1 MASLIAKKLSKQPI
15 GTHVELTFGDGASH
29 HEKVSGII
37 TDSDFTANVEIK
49 TQSGEE
55 IVLDYSIVR
64 GIQVVKPLDVV
75 LKELPSGAKVKFSYG
90 SEDNREP
97 NLIGTVI
104 ENDNEENVEIKLSS
118 GEEIVLNYSIIR
130 SLIVQEALTRTPE
143 KPKIPDK
150 PKDKL
155 PIMYSGVLDTRY
167 GISEL
172 LEA

>member
-15 GTHVELTFGDGASH
+15 GTHVELTYGDGASH

-97 NLIGTVI
+97 NLFGTIV
-104 ENDNEENVEIKLSS
+104 ENDNEENKGTLCTVRRKL
-118 GEEIVLNYSIIR
+118 EV
-130 SLIVQEALTRTPE
+130 
-143 KPKIPDK
+143 
-150 PKDKL
+150 
-155 PIMYSGVLDTRY
+155 
-167 GISEL
+167 
-172 LEA
+172 